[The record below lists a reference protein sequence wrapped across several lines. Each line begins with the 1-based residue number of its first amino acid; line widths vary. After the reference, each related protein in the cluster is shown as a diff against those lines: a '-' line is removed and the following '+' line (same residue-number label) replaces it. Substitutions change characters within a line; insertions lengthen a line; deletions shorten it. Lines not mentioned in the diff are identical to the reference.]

1 MISEN
6 QSYWPSPQ
14 DVEGIRLRD
23 DLTALSETLAEN
35 THEIWAK
42 ARFAEGWRPG
52 ELRDDVQKFH
62 PCLVPYAA
70 LPESEKEYDRQT
82 ALNTLR
88 LVSKLGFM
96 ILNKAPDGCPLCGA
110 EVAVDMDY
118 CPKCGGRLVKG

>member
-35 THEIWAK
+35 THEIW
-42 ARFAEGWRPG
+42 EM
-52 ELRDDVQKFH
+52 RDDVQKFH

-96 ILNKAPDGCPLCGA
+96 ILKKAPDGCPLCGA

>member
-1 MISEN
+1 MNFEN
-6 QSYWPSPQ
+6 PSYRPNPQ

-23 DLTALSETLAEN
+23 DLTALAEFLAEN
-35 THEIWAK
+35 THDVWAK
-42 ARFAEGWRPG
+42 ARFEEGWRLG
-52 ELRDDVQKFH
+52 KRRDDEQKLH

-70 LPESEKEYDRQT
+70 LPESEKAYDRLT

-88 LVSKLGFM
+88 LVDKLGFM
-96 ILNKAPDGCPLCGA
+96 ILKKAPEACPVCGA